1 MDIIKSWFQENRI
14 TEVECLV
21 PDITGNARGKI
32 IPAHKYINDQGMRLP
47 ESLFFQTVTGE
58 WPDDDSMVD
67 LTERDMQ
74 LEPDL
79 NTIRFVP
86 WAKEPTAQIIHD
98 CFDFNGDP
106 ADIAP
111 RSVLRKVL
119 RLYDKE
125 GWTPVVAPELE
136 FFLVKQNLDWDY
148 PLQPP
153 VGRNG
158 RPETARQSFSI
169 DAVNEFDPLF
179 EEMYDFCEIQKLDVD
194 TLIHESGAAQMEINF
209 DHGDA
214 LESAD
219 QVFLFKRTVRE
230 AALRHNV
237 YATFMAKPMESEPGS
252 AMHIHQNVLDKD
264 GNNLFS
270 NEDGSNSD
278 FFMHFIGGLQKFTP
292 AAISFFAPNVNSYR
306 RLIFGDCAP
315 TNLEWGEDNRTVGLR
330 IPVSGKSSRR
340 IENRYVGADA
350 NPYLAMAVSLACGY
364 LGLKNKIQPTSI
376 SVDDTS
382 QHPYTLPHTLEE
394 ALMVLENCDE
404 LKEILG
410 ERFVAA
416 YIAIKR
422 KEYQTFFQVISSWER
437 EFLLLN
443 V

>member
-1 MDIIKSWFQENRI
+1 MDIINKWFTENRI

-32 IPAHKYINDQGMRLP
+32 IPAHKYILDQGMRLP
-47 ESLFFQTVTGE
+47 ESLFFQTVTGD
-58 WPDDDSMVD
+58 WPDDDSMID
-67 LTERDMQ
+67 LTERDMH

-86 WAKEPTAQIIHD
+86 WAREPTAQIIHD
-98 CFDFNGDP
+98 CFQFNGEP
-106 ADIAP
+106 AEISP

-119 RLYDKE
+119 KLYENE

-153 VGRNG
+153 IGRNG

-179 EEMYDFCEIQKLDVD
+179 EEMYDFCDIQKLDVD

-230 AALRHNV
+230 AAMRHNV
-237 YATFMAKPMESEPGS
+237 YATFMAKPMEREPGS
-252 AMHIHQNVLDKD
+252 AMHIHQNIIDAQ

-270 NEDGSNSD
+270 NEDGSNSEL
-278 FFMHFIGGLQKFTP
+278 FMNYIGGMQRYTP
-292 AAISFFAPNVNSYR
+292 AAIAFYAPNVNSYR

-330 IPVSGKSSRR
+330 IPISGRSSRR

-364 LGLKNKIQPTSI
+364 LGMKKKITPTSI
-376 SVDDTS
+376 STDDTS
-382 QHPYTLPHTLEE
+382 QNPYTLPHTLEE
-394 ALMVLENCDE
+394 ALLLLENCDE

-410 ERFVAA
+410 ERFIAA